1 MMKDDLDIAAA
12 NTKHEA
18 LTQTLQGMAAGL
30 NPGDRFP
37 SQTELMRRFGVSDRT
52 VLRSLEDLQR
62 AGWIVR
68 KKGSG
73 TYVAEP
79 GAQREPEVNRRAV
92 SRDTIAGLTLGLGAR
107 SFYRSCI
114 DDLAIQAEAVGTSLV
129 CQLARVDT
137 GDAEAHLLEAL
148 SPRGFVLFSYQLN
161 PIAKRLLDRG
171 HRVVVV
177 GAPAA
182 GIDPIVPSVFADH
195 DYGGYLATK
204 HLIDLG
210 HRRIAYCFTLP
221 SYPLEE
227 TLRWQGHI
235 RALVEARSKGL
246 IIHDEVLRKAQVAPW
261 WERPSRAAD
270 YFRRPGAPTGLVA
283 WNDNEAIQ
291 LISLLH
297 RAGIRIPQDV
307 SLIGF
312 DGVKEGAV
320 SVPALTTID
329 QYVSR
334 QMHTVLDLLSRPT
347 PPPPTQSY
355 LIVPTLSIR
364 ASCAEPSR

>member
-1 MMKDDLDIAAA
+1 MKDDLDIAAA

-18 LTQTLQGMAAGL
+18 LTQKLQGMAAIL
-30 NPGDRFP
+30 KPGDRFP

-68 KKGSG
+68 KRGSG
-73 TYVAEP
+73 TYVADP
-79 GAQREPEVNRRAV
+79 GERRESDLPRRSV

-114 DDLAIQAEAVGTSLV
+114 DELAVQAEATGKSLV
-129 CQLARVDT
+129 CQLARIDT
-137 GDAEAHLLEAL
+137 GDAEANLLEAL
-148 SPRGFVLFSYQLN
+148 SPRGFVLFSYQLS

-177 GAPAA
+177 GAPSA

-195 DYGGYLATK
+195 DHGGYLATK

-221 SYPLEE
+221 DYPLEE
-227 TLRWQGHI
+227 TVRWQGHR
-235 RALVEARSKGL
+235 RALDEAQRKGL
-246 IIHDEVLRKAQVAPW
+246 PIQDEVLTRAQVAPW
-261 WERPSRAAD
+261 WERPSQAAE
-270 YFRRPGAPTGLVA
+270 YFQRPGAPTGIAA

-291 LISLLH
+291 LFSLLH

-312 DGVKEGAV
+312 DGVKEGQV

-329 QYVSR
+329 QFVSR
-334 QMHTVLDLLSRPT
+334 QMH
-347 PPPPTQSY
+347 
-355 LIVPTLSIR
+355 
-364 ASCAEPSR
+364 